1 MPEVG
6 LRIMRIPIP
15 VPLIREMDA
24 VILKGI
30 GGYATRAEFIVDAI
44 QERILELSAGGTED
58 AGPPPV
64 TPVERITTTRAA
76 GAERA
81 LLAVAD
87 PIPPPTSATM
97 PMTALT
103 APEAGFVIAED
114 ADLSRPEGCP
124 LFGLHNR
131 DYPSL
136 WALTKLAAMTLDRP
150 VPIEDYFTEVLKE
163 AWRFGELLLAIE
175 KHSGTKCTALIPTNP
190 EKRKPAEMGF
200 RSFAVGDYRT
210 DGKVYATSGPLF
222 EWRLV
227 GLTAGERDEPLA
239 GVTAAGWALLAAVA
253 GISVEEP
260 HPANAA
266 KVFFAHLTEQAPVDW
281 KGFTEVIRAIGPDGA
296 TRQDVLNHMAEAW
309 TDWTENEVSTNSAG
323 YIARAREWGL
333 VEPKQTKSH
342 YHLTPLGHE
351 YATGAAR

>member
-1 MPEVG
+1 MSQVDQ
-6 LRIMRIPIP
+6 RVMRIPIP

-24 VILKGI
+24 VILKGV

-44 QERILELSAGGTED
+44 QERILELSADGTED
-58 AGPPPV
+58 AGPPPASPGEHITATRVAARAEPPAVVEPSPV
-64 TPVERITTTRAA
+64 TSPA
-76 GAERA
+76 
-81 LLAVAD
+81 
-87 PIPPPTSATM
+87 SM
-97 PMTALT
+97 PMTALA
-103 APEAGFVIAED
+103 APDEGFVVTED
-114 ADLSRPEGCP
+114 ADLSRPEGRP

-150 VPIEDYFTEVLKE
+150 VPIESYFTEVLQE

-175 KHSGTKCTALIPTNP
+175 KHTGTKCTALFPTNP

-210 DGKVYATSGPLF
+210 DGDKYATNGPLF
-222 EWRLV
+222 EWRLI
-227 GLTAGERDEPLA
+227 GLTEGERNEPLV
-239 GVTAAGWALLAAVA
+239 GVTATGWALLAGVG

-260 HPANAA
+260 HPTYAA
-266 KVFFAHLTEQAPVDW
+266 KAFFAHLAEQTPADW
-281 KGFTEVIRAIGPDGA
+281 KGFTEVICAIGPDGA

-309 TDWTENEVSTNSAG
+309 SDWTENEVSTNSAG

-351 YATGAAR
+351 HTTGAAR

>member
-1 MPEVG
+1 MPETERRV
-6 LRIMRIPIP
+6 MRIPIP

-24 VILKGI
+24 VILQGI
-30 GGYATRAEFIVDAI
+30 GGFSTRAEFIVDAI
-44 QERILELSAGGTED
+44 QERVLELSADGTED

-64 TPVERITTTRAA
+64 APVARITTTRV
-76 GAERA
+76 AERA
-81 LLAVAD
+81 VPVVAD
-87 PIPPPTSATM
+87 PTPAPTSASM
-97 PMTALT
+97 PMTALS
-103 APEAGFVIAED
+103 ALDDGFVVAED
-114 ADLSRPEGCP
+114 ADLSRPEGRP

-131 DYPSL
+131 DFPSL

-150 VPIEDYFTEVLKE
+150 VPIEDYFTEVLEE

-175 KHSGTKCTALIPTNP
+175 KHTGTKCTALFPTNP

-210 DGKVYATSGPLF
+210 DGEKYATNGPLF
-222 EWRLV
+222 EWRLI
-227 GLTAGERDEPLA
+227 GLTAGERNEPLA
-239 GVTAAGWALLAAVA
+239 GVTAAGRALLAGVG

-260 HPANAA
+260 HPADAA
-266 KVFFAHLTEQAPVDW
+266 KVFFAHLAERAPADW
-281 KGFTEVIRAIGPDGA
+281 KGFTEVIGAIGPDGA
-296 TRQDVLNHMAEAW
+296 TRQGVLDHMAGAW

-342 YHLTPLGHE
+342 YYLTPLGHE
-351 YATGAAR
+351 HTTGAAR